1 MIDNENH
8 STLKNSTVKFNIE
21 LSKITGNRLYIYTDI
36 RILNQCMCY
45 YVSDGSHFGNFPLDT
60 TPEII
65 KQALNFYERGI
76 AIGKHEIKMAFKKL
90 MDIGEIDE

>member
-1 MIDNENH
+1 MIDNKTADSLRK
-8 STLKNSTVKFNIE
+8 STIAFNSE
-21 LSKITGNRLYIYTDI
+21 LYKITGNRLYIYTDM
-36 RILNQCMCY
+36 RILNQYMCY

-90 MDIGEIDE
+90 MDIGEIDV